1 MTGSLSLR
9 EREPVKSYPKPPE
22 IMVQDASALSQGQ
35 SIAAPAPVAKVK
47 TGPNLAAQKL
57 KETAVSA
64 GYFLVSALILLA
76 IWTLVCLTFAKDLP
90 TPLVT
95 ARALGAMLAKPFFV
109 NSDGT
114 MGVGNLVFASLGRV
128 FTGFGLASLIA
139 IPLGIVVGSIPVA
152 KRIVD
157 PIASLMRPVSPLA
170 WFPLSQVVFRA
181 MGDGTTPMAIVA
193 TIAICSLWPTLM
205 NTAFGVASLPEDYK
219 TVSKVFQFSTTRFL
233 SKVLLPFTLPHILT
247 GLRLSLGIAWLVIVA
262 AEMLSGSSGIGFGA
276 YDAYNNGRLDE
287 MVATIIVIGFV
298 GLLIDRV
305 FDLLQSKL
313 SYDNKK

>member
-1 MTGSLSLR
+1 
-9 EREPVKSYPKPPE
+9 
-22 IMVQDASALSQGQ
+22 MVQDASALSQGTN
-35 SIAAPAPVAKVK
+35 IVAAPSAAKKTAAPSA
-47 TGPNLAAQKL
+47 LAQKA
-57 KETAVSA
+57 KDFAVGS
-64 GYFLVSALILLA
+64 GYFIVSALILVAL
-76 IWTLVCLTFAKDLP
+76 WTLVCLTFAKDLP

-95 ARALGAMLAKPFFV
+95 AKALGIMLSKPFFV

-114 MGVGNLVFASLGRV
+114 MGVGNLVIASLGRV
-128 FTGFGLASLIA
+128 FMGFGLASLIA
-139 IPLGIVVGSIPVA
+139 IPLGIVVGSIPIV
-152 KRIVD
+152 KKLVD

-170 WFPLSQVVFRA
+170 WFPLSQVMFRS

-219 TVSKVFQFSTTRFL
+219 TVSRVFQFSTTRFL
-233 SKVLLPFTLPHILT
+233 SKVLLPYTIPHILT

-287 MVATIIVIGFV
+287 MVATIIVIGAI
-298 GLLIDRV
+298 GLLIDRC
-305 FDLLQSKL
+305 FDFLQHKL
-313 SYDNKK
+313 NYETKK